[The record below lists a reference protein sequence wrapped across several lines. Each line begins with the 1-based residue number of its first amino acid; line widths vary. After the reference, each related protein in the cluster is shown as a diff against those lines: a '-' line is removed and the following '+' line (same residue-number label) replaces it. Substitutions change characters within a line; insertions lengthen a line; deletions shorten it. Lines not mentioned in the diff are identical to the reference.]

1 MARNIQVREES
12 VKKVLNNLKKYDDKT
27 QKQLEEAT
35 SKSLSNIRRG
45 AIARVPRGRT
55 GNLRKGIRRSFSKK
69 KISGAVKSTAPHS
82 YIVEFGTKHHKV
94 GLKKKKALSFDGQ
107 AYNYIEHPG
116 SKPRP
121 YMQPAFH
128 AERPNY
134 AAAVKK
140 AVNPD
145 KN

>member
-1 MARNIQVREES
+1 MAKNIQVREES
-12 VKKVLNNLKKYDDKT
+12 VRKVLNNIKKYDDKT

-45 AIARVPRGRT
+45 AISRVPRGKT

-69 KISGAVKSTAPHS
+69 NISGAVKSTAPHS
-82 YIVEFGTKHHKV
+82 YIVEFGTKQHKV
-94 GLKKKKALSFDGQ
+94 TLKKKKALSFEGQ
-107 AYNYIEHPG
+107 VYNYTEHPG
-116 SKPRP
+116 SQPRP
-121 YMQPAFH
+121 FMQPAFH
-128 AERPNY
+128 AERPTY